1 MKGIRLFCLVLAL
14 SALIVLPSCD
24 DDEDDQIGT
33 LSLGLTD
40 ASTDDYQAVYVTIA
54 QVEVHMPGGSL
65 KIVGRPNTTYNLL
78 DLANGVRE
86 SLGFAELKAEDYT
99 EMRLLIGNSSDGKIN
114 ILGQQHPF
122 ANYIIDLDGVPH
134 ELNIPSEFRRGV
146 EIVHGFTISDKQTTE
161 LNLDFSASESVVV
174 GGNSGTWLLNPTIR
188 VLNTQEYSIV
198 NGTVNGVS
206 TLPLSGVS
214 VRAQVNDNSASD
226 IKNQVVIEA
235 STITDE
241 RGRYTIFINPGT
253 YTLVSYRAGFNPVVE
268 CGVSLTGGQVAE
280 AHDFSLTSVS
290 TGTVSGNVIIA
301 GADLDQFATVSFRQI
316 INCGGTDTEIE
327 IKSLNVIR
335 GGFYSIRLPVGF
347 YDAVVST
354 SGKVSII
361 LENVEIKAGLNT
373 NLPINM

>member
-1 MKGIRLFCLVLAL
+1 MKGIKLFCLVLAL
-14 SALIVLPSCD
+14 LAFIVLPSCN
-24 DDEDDQIGT
+24 DEAHPIGT

-54 QVEVHMPGGSL
+54 RVEVHVSGGSS
-65 KIVGRPNTTYNLL
+65 KVVGIPNTTYNLL
-78 DLANGVRE
+78 DLANGVRKN
-86 SLGFAELKAEDYT
+86 LGVVQLDSDDYAG
-99 EMRLLIGNSSDGKIN
+99 MQLFIGNTSDGKVN
-114 ILGQQHPF
+114 ILGQRHPY
-122 ANYIIDLDGVPH
+122 ANYVIDLDGVPH
-134 ELNIPSEFRRGV
+134 ELKVPTEFQRGV
-146 EIVHGFTISDKQTTE
+146 EIIHNFTISEKQTTE

-174 GGNSGTWLLNPTIR
+174 GGNSGTWLLDPIIR

-198 NGTVNGVS
+198 TGTMMNGANGT
-206 TLPLSGVS
+206 PLSGVLVS
-214 VRAQVNDNSASD
+214 AQVNDTSASD
-226 IKNQVVIEA
+226 ARNQVMIGG

-268 CGVSLTGGQVAE
+268 CAVSLTGGQVTE
-280 AHDFSLTSVS
+280 AHDFTLTSVR

-301 GADLDQFATVSFRQI
+301 GADFEQFATISFRQI
-316 INCGGTDTEIE
+316 VNCGGTDTDIE

-335 GGFYSIRLPVGF
+335 NGFYSIELPVGF

-354 SGKVSII
+354 SGKVSVI
-361 LENVEIKAGLNT
+361 LENVEVKAGFNT